1 MTIYYSSSRHR
12 RKSLAFTTGAVLLAL
27 VLIVISERSV
37 LAHTRVEIGPYAVVV
52 GWLVEPP
59 IIGERNAITV
69 AITREDQPVEGV
81 EATLDVELLYAGLS
95 FRTNLNP
102 TETPGLYTAEIFPTV
117 RGQYAVRLFG
127 SLEEMAVDEV
137 IEPEE
142 VFPAD
147 RIQFPE
153 PQPDPRQLQV
163 EIASLESELQTA
175 RTLALAG
182 VGIGALGLIVA
193 AFGLFR
199 RR

>member
-1 MTIYYSSSRHR
+1 M
-12 RKSLAFTTGAVLLAL
+12 AFSTPAVLLAL
-27 VLIVISERSV
+27 ILILASV
-37 LAHTRVEIGPYAVVV
+37 PPALAHTRVEIGPYVVVV

-59 IIGERNAITV
+59 IVGERNALTV
-69 AITREDQPVEGV
+69 SIMREGQPVEGV
-81 EATLDVELLYAGLS
+81 EATLNAELLYAGRS
-95 FRTNLNP
+95 FRANLNP
-102 TETPGLYTAEIFPTV
+102 TATPGLYTAEIFPTV

-127 SLEEMAVDEV
+127 ALEDIAVDEV

-153 PQPDPRQLQV
+153 PQPDPRAMQQQ
-163 EIASLESELQTA
+163 IAALESELQIA

-182 VGIGALGLIVA
+182 VGVGVLGLGLAV
-193 AFGLFR
+193 FGLLR

>member
-1 MTIYYSSSRHR
+1 MASYRYSSGHR
-12 RKSLAFTTGAVLLAL
+12 RKSVAIATVAILLA
-27 VLIVISERSV
+27 VILIVVSARSA
-37 LAHTRVEIGPYAVVV
+37 LAHTRVEVGPYVIVV

-59 IIGERNAITV
+59 IIGERNALTV

-81 EATLDVELLYAGLS
+81 EATLDAELLYAGRS

-127 SLEEMAVDEV
+127 SLEDMAIDEV

-153 PQPDPRQLQV
+153 PQPDPRELQ
-163 EIASLESELQTA
+163 EDITALELELQTA

-182 VGIGALGLIVA
+182 VGIGVLGLVVA